1 MKAVLRRAVPVVAL
15 AGGLIGAAL
24 HAPPARADQNL
35 FVVDLPTD
43 PSSLDPQVQ
52 WDPDSYAIY
61 RNVFDNLVT
70 RDPSGRIVGQV
81 ATAWHYKS
89 PTEVVFTIRS
99 DIHFQDGSLLTP
111 EDVVFSVKRITDPA
125 FKSPQLSQFDQIT
138 GAAVTG
144 PHEVTLTTK
153 TPYPVLLAQLV
164 KLSIIPKAYV
174 EKLGNTKFNQDP
186 MGSGP
191 YRFVSRTLGVKIDL
205 AANEGY
211 WRGKPP
217 FPRVE
222 MHPVPAEATRIADVR
237 TAKADIT
244 RILSS
249 DDANELRHDS
259 QVKVLWTPTERVA
272 LLALNPL
279 TGPMKDIRVREAA
292 ALAIDKKTLVEAL
305 LRGYAKPVNEPLTP
319 ASFGF
324 DPNIPDY
331 GYDPAKAR
339 ALLKEAGVTP
349 ETKFV
354 FLTSPV
360 FDQRVVQ
367 ALQQMLSNVGINAKI
382 VTVDL
387 ATYLHLRQGTPEQAG
402 DVSFLRWSCGCEDA
416 DGTLFPLFDSSSQW
430 AKYKNPEVDAALTEA
445 RSTIDP
451 KQRLADYAKALELI
465 HKDVAVVPLYQDVV
479 MFVARKQVQFQP
491 TADESFFLFS
501 MGWKQ

>member
-1 MKAVLRRAVPVVAL
+1 MKTVLRRAVPIIAL
-15 AGGLIGAAL
+15 VGGLVGTFV
-24 HAPPARADQNL
+24 HAPPARANQNL

-52 WDPDSYAIY
+52 WDPDSYAVY
-61 RNVFDNLVT
+61 RNVFDNLLT
-70 RDPSGRIVGQV
+70 RDTSGKIVGQV
-81 ATAWHYKS
+81 ATSWHYKS
-89 PTEVVFTIRS
+89 PTEVVFTIRD

-111 EDVVFSVKRITDPA
+111 ADVVFSVKRITNPA
-125 FKSPQLSQFDQIT
+125 FKSPQLSQFDEIT
-138 GAAVTG
+138 NAEVTG
-144 PHEVTLTTK
+144 PHEVTLTTR
-153 TPYPVLLAQLV
+153 TPYPVLFAQLV

-205 AANEGY
+205 AANDGY

-222 MHPVPAEATRIADVR
+222 MHPVPQESTRIADVR
-237 TAKADIT
+237 TGKADIT

-249 DDANELRHDS
+249 DHANELRHDP
-259 QVKVLWTPTERVA
+259 QVKVLWAPTERVA

-279 TGPMKDIRVREAA
+279 VGPMKDIRVREAA
-292 ALAIDKKTLVEAL
+292 AMAIDKKTLVEAL

-331 GYDPAKAR
+331 GYNPAKAR
-339 ALLKEAGVTP
+339 ELLKEAEVTP
-349 ETKFV
+349 QTKFV

-367 ALQQMLSNVGINAKI
+367 ALQQMLANVGINAKI

-430 AKYKNPEVDAALTEA
+430 AKYDNPAVNAALTAA
-445 RSTIDP
+445 RSTLDP
-451 KQRLADYAKALELI
+451 KQRLADYAKALEQI

-479 MFVARKQVQFQP
+479 MFVARKPVQFQP